1 MKCHQ
6 TEQSTKDALRAGY
19 TYPIRAFTAFLFWIG
34 RNLPDFKSPK
44 QALINAF
51 YNMSAKPIARLCN
64 CKGTEKNVYVQEK
77 FTFFCHRLHF
87 FSVASRIK
95 VPSKV
100 LHFFHSC
107 KYIHK
112 KIAIHVRKHKW
123 R

>member
-1 MKCHQ
+1 
-6 TEQSTKDALRAGY
+6 
-19 TYPIRAFTAFLFWIG
+19 
-34 RNLPDFKSPK
+34 
-44 QALINAF
+44 
-51 YNMSAKPIARLCN
+51 MSAKPSADVQTSLRWVSR

-100 LHFFHSC
+100 LYFFHSC

-112 KIAIHVRKHKW
+112 KIAIHVRTHKW
-123 R
+123 LS